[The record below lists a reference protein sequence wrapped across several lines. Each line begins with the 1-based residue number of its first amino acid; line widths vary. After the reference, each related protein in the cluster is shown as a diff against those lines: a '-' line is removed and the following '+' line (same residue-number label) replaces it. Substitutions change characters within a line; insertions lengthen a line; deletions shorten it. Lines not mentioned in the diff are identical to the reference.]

1 MDQLKKKK
9 ALNAKKKK
17 KNRCKFTELCIN
29 IILVNNKR
37 TGLHFGILIAVI
49 CFVCLLMFLFL
60 GASRYSVG
68 KMEPAQYG
76 TVTGSAHSAHRPP
89 MVSAS
94 IITVI

>member
-17 KNRCKFTELCIN
+17 KNRCKFTAVSILF
-29 IILVNNKR
+29 LVNNKR

>member
-1 MDQLKKKK
+1 MDKLKKKI
-9 ALNAKKKK
+9 ALTAQK
-17 KNRCKFTELCIN
+17 KNGCKFTAVL
-29 IILVNNKR
+29 ILVDTKR

-49 CFVCLLMFLFL
+49 SFVCLLMFLFL